1 MKNLEGMRTDMET
14 DDIQEEEEED
24 VHGDSIWALI

>member
-1 MKNLEGMRTDMET
+1 MKNLEGMSTDMET
-14 DDIQEEEEED
+14 DDIQDEVED